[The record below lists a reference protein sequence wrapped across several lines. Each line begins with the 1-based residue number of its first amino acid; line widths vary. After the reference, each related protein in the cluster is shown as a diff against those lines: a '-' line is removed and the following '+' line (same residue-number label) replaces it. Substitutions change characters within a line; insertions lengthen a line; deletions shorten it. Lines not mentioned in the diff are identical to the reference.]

1 MSKSDAGSEFPPG
14 EQHWPHNFASR
25 VGRPWDM
32 RPVVKLRA
40 AAEGRLRV
48 LYIGFSDA
56 QGGAAI
62 ASSRLISRLDRDGDV
77 ASLEV
82 VALQTARA
90 PWTVS
95 LGRAFCSWRP
105 LRTLIA
111 MRNVLASDPYAWLP
125 FERAFLKRAINIWQ
139 PDLIHMHNLH
149 GGRGTIPLA
158 ILPDMASKAPI
169 IWTLHDMWGM
179 TGHCAYSLECDGWRR
194 GCGNCPDLSLYPQL
208 LQDRTEQIA
217 ENKREIFDSAVPV
230 LVSPSRWLGK
240 IASEAL
246 VTKGLELRVIAN
258 GLDLA
263 LFSPAGRDAA
273 RRELGI
279 TPDTQV
285 LMFAAQSLSDETR
298 KGAKELRIALDRVQA
313 DRLGAPL
320 EIILMGGAG
329 DDLLAGIPGLVFHR
343 VGFIS
348 DATEAAR
355 LYAAADLFLCPSL
368 QDNLPNTLIEAAA
381 CGTAAVSFDI
391 GGCGEIIE
399 DGLSGALV
407 AAGDAD
413 ALGDAISRL
422 VDDPDCLAAM
432 GRAARARAE
441 ALYGDRRMADDY
453 LALYRELVERRSA

>member
-1 MSKSDAGSEFPPG
+1 M
-14 EQHWPHNFASR
+14 
-25 VGRPWDM
+25 
-32 RPVVKLRA
+32 A
-40 AAEGRLRV
+40 AAIV
-48 LYIGFSDA
+48 
-56 QGGAAI
+56 
-62 ASSRLISRLDRDGDV
+62 
-77 ASLEV
+77 
-82 VALQTARA
+82 
-90 PWTVS
+90 
-95 LGRAFCSWRP
+95 
-105 LRTLIA
+105 RT
-111 MRNVLASDPYAWLP
+111 
-125 FERAFLKRAINIWQ
+125 
-139 PDLIHMHNLH
+139 
-149 GGRGTIPLA
+149 
-158 ILPDMASKAPI
+158 
-169 IWTLHDMWGM
+169 
-179 TGHCAYSLECDGWRR
+179 
-194 GCGNCPDLSLYPQL
+194 LSLYPQL

-355 LYAAADLFLCPSL
+355 LYAAADPVSL
-368 QDNLPNTLIEAAA
+368 
-381 CGTAAVSFDI
+381 SF
-391 GGCGEIIE
+391 
-399 DGLSGALV
+399 
-407 AAGDAD
+407 AAGQFTQY
-413 ALGDAISRL
+413 
-422 VDDPDCLAAM
+422 PD
-432 GRAARARAE
+432 
-441 ALYGDRRMADDY
+441 
-453 LALYRELVERRSA
+453 